1 MRIAR
6 EKPGSFVAVLLQATL
21 VVLLT
26 VAVTAQISPPSDPA
40 LSQQLHQALRLVQ
53 QGDQHGAMELTLK
66 LLEQNPKFAPALK
79 LKGMLLEES
88 GQDAR
93 AAAAYEEALK
103 FAPDDP
109 DLLLKSGIYKLAAGD
124 RDEAL
129 KRLQHCTRIIPRDGD
144 AQYYLAQAYHLK

>member
-1 MRIAR
+1 MNLSAR
-6 EKPGSFVAVLLQATL
+6 KVWVWVMNIVREESRSFMAVLLQVTL
-21 VVLLT
+21 AVLLT

-109 DLLLKSGIYKLAAGD
+109 DLVNQVQDAGHVEAVQREHPVRLAS
-124 RDEAL
+124 EE
-129 KRLQHCTRIIPRDGD
+129 P
-144 AQYYLAQAYHLK
+144 